1 MTFLWVTVTRFSDL
15 LWLVS
20 CWARKRVSEYFVS
33 LLETNVCLFLMQI
46 PSSKKR
52 YMIAFP
58 WTFIFS
64 VVSASCPQGWLDWEY
79 RVLYLS
85 AITLTCNPELLI
97 RSTCYDM
104 PGLCSHWSSS
114 KVWVVLSCVVF
125 TPVCFIS
132 PACISLSVVV
142 WNDPSGC
149 INNYACKRISTNHT
163 SCGSISYLNDRSIQ
177 SILAKSDVVAFT
189 VSTSALAFV

>member
-1 MTFLWVTVTRFSDL
+1 MSVLSKSVMGLKKILIGGWVGGVTTVTRFSDL

-20 CWARKRVSEYFVS
+20 CWARKRVSEYCVS

-58 WTFIFS
+58 WTCIFS
-64 VVSASCPQGWLDWEY
+64 VVSASCPQGLLDWEH

-132 PACISLSVVV
+132 PACISL
-142 WNDPSGC
+142 
-149 INNYACKRISTNHT
+149 
-163 SCGSISYLNDRSIQ
+163 YLCQ
-177 SILAKSDVVAFT
+177 L
-189 VSTSALAFV
+189 